1 MPLEDH
7 LSVEIFR
14 ISRLLN
20 KITGLQVTSPDMEG
34 RESEIPISIK
44 LATYLKATSD
54 DLRVTAIYIRESSKK
69 TVNERKLTISFMFLQ
84 IHIYAP
90 AGFIH
95 PHHDVPEINLEH
107 IPAQHRITTAMF
119 YV

>member
-34 RESEIPISIK
+34 RESEIPISFK
-44 LATYLKATSD
+44 LASYIKPASD
-54 DLRVTAIYIRESSKK
+54 HLRVTVKYIKES
-69 TVNERKLTISFMFLQ
+69 
-84 IHIYAP
+84 A
-90 AGFIH
+90 
-95 PHHDVPEINLEH
+95 
-107 IPAQHRITTAMF
+107 
-119 YV
+119 